1 MSSTFLPAVLHPLP
15 DKKFLRGRAVILSC
29 IPWSPLVNVQ
39 QLHITLR
46 VFLQKANAEIPFLY
60 HVVPVA
66 IIGQIPLALH
76 S

>member
-1 MSSTFLPAVLHPLP
+1 MSSAFLPAVLHPLP
-15 DKKFLRGRAVILSC
+15 DKTFLRGWAVILSC

-39 QLHITLR
+39 QLHFTLR
-46 VFLQKANAEIPFLY
+46 VFLQRANAEISFLY

-66 IIGQIPLALH
+66 IIGQIPLALL